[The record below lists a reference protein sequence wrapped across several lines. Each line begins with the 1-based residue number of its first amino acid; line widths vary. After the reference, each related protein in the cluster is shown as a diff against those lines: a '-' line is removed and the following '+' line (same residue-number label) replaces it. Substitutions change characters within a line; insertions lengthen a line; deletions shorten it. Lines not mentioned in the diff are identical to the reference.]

1 MQLENLM
8 INLPETKGVV
18 VILSGGMDSTIAMR
32 ICVEKYGAENVR
44 ALSFFY
50 GQRQRLELDRAKES
64 TGLLGVKHKILD
76 LSILGEIGQG
86 FSANV
91 DTGIQMPTIKDVLGD
106 PRPKSYIP
114 NRNMI
119 LLSISAAFAEVENID
134 TVIMGLQSVDQYGY
148 WDTTPTFVQKVNEVL
163 NENRMIKIKLTA
175 PFAHLTKTEEI
186 NLLKELDGNLDLLK
200 HTLTCYNPNERGE
213 SCGVCP
219 TCAERVKAFMNV
231 GEVDPVPYSINIPW
245 RV

>member
-1 MQLENLM
+1 MYT
-8 INLPETKGVV
+8 LPETKGVV

-32 ICVEKYGAENVR
+32 ICVEKYGAENVK

-50 GQRQRLELDRAKES
+50 GQRQRLELERAKES
-64 TGLLGVKHKILD
+64 TSLLGVKHKILD

-186 NLLKELDGNLDLLK
+186 NILKELDGNLDLLR
-200 HTLTCYNPNERGE
+200 HTLTCYNPNEKGE

-231 GEVDPVPYSINIPW
+231 GEVDPVPYSVNIPW